1 MYTDIHLV
9 IEYFRG
15 KFVTLPAE
23 ILTKLENVKAFVF
36 DWDGV
41 FNDGFK
47 DNSGS
52 RPFSEVDS
60 MGTNLLRFNHFLR
73 KGEVPIVAIIS
84 GEHNLA
90 ARTFAEREHFNA
102 VYSKVR
108 HKRQAIEHL
117 CATHNISP
125 DEILFVFDDV
135 LDFSAAEMVGLR
147 IMVAHSCSPLLSDY
161 ADKHGLADYITA
173 HSGGGHAIRESVELL
188 TGLTGM
194 YAETISHRVKY
205 DETYQQY
212 LQLRNQPVPQYF
224 TSKDLEIVSHEP

>member
-9 IEYFRG
+9 IEFFRG
-15 KFVTLPAE
+15 KFITLPAQ

-47 DNSGS
+47 DNNGS
-52 RPFSEVDS
+52 SAFSEVDA

-73 KGEVPIVAIIS
+73 KGTAPIVAIIS
-84 GEHNLA
+84 GEQNMA
-90 ARTFAEREHFNA
+90 ARTLAEREHFNA
-102 VYSKVR
+102 VYSKIR

-125 DEILFVFDDV
+125 DEIMFVFDDV
-135 LDFSAAEMVGLR
+135 LDFSDAEMVGLR
-147 IMVAHSCSPLLSDY
+147 VMVVRTCSPLLTDY
-161 ADKHGLADYITA
+161 VDKHGLADYITA
-173 HSGGGHAIRESVELL
+173 HSGGAHAVRETVELL
-188 TGLTGM
+188 TGLTGL
-194 YAETISHRVKY
+194 YADTISHRTKY

-212 LQLRNQPVPQYF
+212 LQLRNQPEPQFF
-224 TSKDLEIVSHEP
+224 TSKDLEIVSQEP